1 MAQWS
6 CSWFGSWQVYPWKR
20 VEASFMK
27 IYSQIVLG
35 GCKTK
40 HHWII
45 CSRRLWGAFWFSN
58 TNYLPLIL
66 YILDTQMIV
75 CSGEDHPVL
84 NQHPA
89 TPLQHRCFRG
99 LYVKQTSDIWP
110 FWGIYLL
117 SATITY
123 TTSYFWGLHAISN
136 IQLWK
141 RQGWPQMKTMPG
153 TGVSGKVGQ
162 FTKRTSSVAR
172 MWPPSLDTW

>member
-1 MAQWS
+1 
-6 CSWFGSWQVYPWKR
+6 
-20 VEASFMK
+20 MK

-58 TNYLPLIL
+58 TNYLPLTL
-66 YILDTQMIV
+66 YILDTQMIWPFYD
-75 CSGEDHPVL
+75 CAGEDHPVL

-99 LYVKQTSDIWP
+99 LHVKQTSDIWP

-117 SATITY
+117 SANITY
-123 TTSYFWGLHAISN
+123 PTSYFWGLHAISN

-141 RQGWPQMKTMPG
+141 RQALASDENHARYWSEWESRTIYKADKF
-153 TGVSGKVGQ
+153 SGKNVTAITGHLVTPQ
-162 FTKRTSSVAR
+162 SS
-172 MWPPSLDTW
+172 PPLSFSRPLHV